1 MKYAQRQKRCSLKGI
16 ANFTRRLAVIA
27 VFVLLSAIFFI
38 PSPVQAQ
45 PSIFPS
51 SLPEAREGVSYTT
64 TLLAAPVTCP
74 CSWTITSGALP
85 SGLSLNAAAGT
96 ISGTPSATGTYTFFV
111 MVTDA
116 VGTSPQQGF
125 SITVN
130 SPPITFDTTSLSW
143 AKEGSDYDEII
154 EVSGGTSP
162 YTWIVSSGTLPSG
175 LTLESS
181 TGVISGTPE
190 HGTAGTHSFNIRVTD
205 SSSPQFS
212 GQQTFSIVI
221 REGAYEAIITVGPSL
236 LAGETYISVDGVV
249 VDVLQGGEAIR
260 RSFDPGTSQ
269 TITVDPIV
277 SHPTDSD
284 VRFRAEVD
292 RMVVSELSPDA
303 YFNYYAEYFIEFR
316 TNPSQVAQLTGS
328 GWYGEG
334 YELKTS
340 APAESED
347 TPGTQYRFSHWVLPT
362 GETTRDE
369 DLSLTVIMPGAVVAN
384 YDTYYLLT
392 LDSPYGGPMDSTW
405 FKAGSQAQWA
415 IEPREVSMSG
425 ILGFFGGTLQ
435 AVNPSGSTI
444 MDGPKTIVV
453 TWDPD
458 YTKPAIFISLLVVLI
473 GFVAY
478 LLYRRLFGAQPEPV
492 PLGMTPPPLPSP
504 QTTVVMIGDTSKRS
518 PQSTREQLIDKLG
531 ELLEKYE
538 GEIRAS
544 VETTGARELGKG
556 EGLEEG
562 RLLPPSTIVDARGT
576 LKQEG
581 SLCSFTGKKL
591 LRTVVTSWRQ
601 REVKNITLPP
611 SGKKTAA
618 TRPGFEIAWARD
630 IYNEWEILA
639 CSLDEG
645 HRGTHEGSLQIAYSA
660 LNTITE
666 EKVYSRKQELAP
678 PAPHFTDGMPEVE
691 IAADQVI
698 SPEQLPAETLS

>member
-1 MKYAQRQKRCSLKGI
+1 MKYVHRQKRFSLKGI
-16 ANFTRRLAVIA
+16 DNLTRRLAVVA
-27 VFVLLSAIFFI
+27 VFVLLSAIFFVA
-38 PSPVQAQ
+38 SPVQAQ

-51 SLPEAREGVSYTT
+51 SLPEAQEDVFYTE
-64 TLLAAPVTCP
+64 TLVAAPLMCP
-74 CSWTITSGALP
+74 CTWTITGGMLP
-85 SGLSLNAAAGT
+85 PGLSLYAATGT
-96 ISGTPSATGTYTFFV
+96 ISGTPRDTGTYTFFV
-111 MVTDA
+111 TVTDT

-125 SITVN
+125 SIIVN
-130 SPPITFDTTSLSW
+130 APPITFDTTSLPW

-162 YTWIVSSGTLPSG
+162 YTWTVFSGTLPSG
-175 LTLESS
+175 LILESD

-190 HGTAGTHSFNIRVTD
+190 QGTAGTHSFTIRVTD
-205 SSSPQFS
+205 SSSPRVS
-212 GQQTFSIVI
+212 GQHTFSIVI
-221 REGAYEAIITVGPSL
+221 KEGAYESVVTIGPSL
-236 LAGETYISVDGVV
+236 LAGETDVFVDGVLE
-249 VDVLQGGEAIR
+249 DVLQGGESIR
-260 RSFDPGTSQ
+260 LSFDPGTSQ

-284 VRFRAEVD
+284 VRFRAEVE
-292 RMVVSELSPDA
+292 RVVVNELSPDA
-303 YFNYYAEYFIEFR
+303 YFDYYDEYFIEFR

-340 APAESED
+340 APVEIED

-369 DLSLTVIMPGAVVAN
+369 DLSLTVIMPGAIVAN

-392 LDSPYGGPMDSTW
+392 LDSPYGEMTDGTW
-405 FKAGSQAQWA
+405 FKAGSQAQWT

-435 AVNPSGSTI
+435 ALNPSGSTI

-453 TWDPD
+453 NWDPD
-458 YTKPAIFISLLVVLI
+458 YTKPAIFISLLVLLI

-504 QTTVVMIGDTSKRS
+504 QTTVVMIGDSSKRS

-538 GEIRAS
+538 DEIRAS
-544 VETTGARELGKG
+544 VGTTGARELGKG
-556 EGLEEG
+556 ERFEED
-562 RLLPPSTIVDARGT
+562 RMLPPSTVVDAQGT

-601 REVKNITLPP
+601 MEVKNITLPP

-618 TRPGFEIAWARD
+618 TRPGFEITWARD
-630 IYNEWEILA
+630 IYNEWEILT
-639 CSLDEG
+639 CSLPEG
-645 HRGTHEGSLQIAYSA
+645 HRGTHESSLQIAYSV

-666 EKVYSRKQELAP
+666 EKVYSRKQELTP
-678 PAPHFTDGMPEVE
+678 PTPHFTDGMPELE
-691 IAADQVI
+691 MAADQVI

>member
-1 MKYAQRQKRCSLKGI
+1 
-16 ANFTRRLAVIA
+16 
-27 VFVLLSAIFFI
+27 
-38 PSPVQAQ
+38 
-45 PSIFPS
+45 
-51 SLPEAREGVSYTT
+51 
-64 TLLAAPVTCP
+64 
-74 CSWTITSGALP
+74 
-85 SGLSLNAAAGT
+85 
-96 ISGTPSATGTYTFFV
+96 
-111 MVTDA
+111 MVTDT

-130 SPPITFDTTSLSW
+130 APPITFDTTSLPW

-162 YTWIVSSGTLPSG
+162 YTWIVFSGTLPSG
-175 LTLESS
+175 LTLESD

-190 HGTAGTHSFNIRVTD
+190 FGTGGTHSFTIRVTD
-205 SSSPQFS
+205 SSWPRVS

-221 REGAYEAIITVGPSL
+221 REGAYESVVTIGPSL
-236 LAGETYISVDGVV
+236 LAGETDVFVDGVLE
-249 VDVLQGGEAIR
+249 DILQGGESIR
-260 RSFDPGTSQ
+260 LSFDPGTSQ

-284 VRFRAEVD
+284 VRFRAEVE
-292 RMVVSELSPDA
+292 RVVVSELSPDA
-303 YFNYYAEYFIEFR
+303 YFDYYDEYFIEFR

-340 APAESED
+340 APAEIED

-369 DLSLTVIMPGAVVAN
+369 DLSLTVIMPGAIVAN

-392 LDSPYGGPMDSTW
+392 LDSPYGEMTDSTW

-425 ILGFFGGTLQ
+425 ILGFFGGTVQ

-458 YTKPAIFISLLVVLI
+458 YTKPAIFISLLVLLI

-504 QTTVVMIGDTSKRS
+504 QTTVVMIGDSSKRS
-518 PQSTREQLIDKLG
+518 PQSTREQLIGKLG

-538 GEIRAS
+538 DEIRAS
-544 VETTGARELGKG
+544 VGPTGARELGKG
-556 EGLEEG
+556 KGFEED
-562 RLLPPSTIVDARGT
+562 RMLPPSTIVDAQGT
-576 LKQEG
+576 FKQER
-581 SLCSFTGKKL
+581 SLCDFTGKKL

-601 REVKNITLPP
+601 MEVKNITLPP

-618 TRPGFEIAWARD
+618 TRPGFEITWARD
-630 IYNEWEILA
+630 IYNEWEILT
-639 CSLDEG
+639 CSLPGG
-645 HRGTHEGSLQIAYSA
+645 HRGTHEGSLEIAYSV

-666 EKVYSRKQELAP
+666 EKVYSRKQELTLP
-678 PAPHFTDGMPEVE
+678 TPHFTDGMPELE